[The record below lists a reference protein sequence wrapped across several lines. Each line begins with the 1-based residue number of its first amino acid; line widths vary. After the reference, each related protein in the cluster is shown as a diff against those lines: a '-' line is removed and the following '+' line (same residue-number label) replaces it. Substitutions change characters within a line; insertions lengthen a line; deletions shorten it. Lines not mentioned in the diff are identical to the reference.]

1 MRIVLVLALVV
12 GCGSAS
18 PPSAAPP
25 GPPLLEIPAQAL
37 PPHGT
42 LMLGDWHG
50 TREIPA
56 FVGQLVAA
64 TAAREPVVL
73 ALEIP
78 ADVGPAIAAY
88 LASDGRP
95 ARRQALIAGAWWREA
110 YQDGRRSV
118 AMAELIETARAL
130 RAAGVAVDIV
140 AFDEASTD
148 SEAREAAMA
157 RNLIAARRARPDAA
171 MIVYAGNLH
180 VSKAEVPFRPGHQWT
195 AMRVAAAG
203 IPLVSL
209 NARWT
214 AGTAWICPDAD
225 ASHCGASATRGA
237 SAAPP
242 GIHLEPS
249 PDGKYDGWF
258 GVGAISASPPVAFSA
273 LAGAAASPR

>member
-1 MRIVLVLALVV
+1 MRIAIVLALVA
-12 GCGSAS
+12 GCGSA
-18 PPSAAPP
+18 PPR
-25 GPPLLEIPAQAL
+25 LEIPAQAL
-37 PPHGT
+37 PRHGT

-56 FVGQLVAA
+56 FVAQLVASA
-64 TAAREPVVL
+64 AAREPVVL
-73 ALEIP
+73 GLEIP
-78 ADVGPAIAAY
+78 TDVGPSIAAY
-88 LASDGRP
+88 LASDGSP
-95 ARRQALIAGAWWREA
+95 APRQALLAGAWWQDA

-118 AMAELIETARAL
+118 AMAELLEAVRAL
-130 RAAGVAVDIV
+130 RAAGKSVDV
-140 AFDEASTD
+140 VVFDAQTQD
-148 SEAREAAMA
+148 SEDREAAMA
-157 RNLIAARRARPDAA
+157 RTLIAARRARPNAA

-249 PDGKYDGWF
+249 GDGKYDGWF
-258 GVGAISASPPVAFSA
+258 GVGAITASPPVAFPA